1 MLLQSK
7 IFRALCVFCLVLSL
21 AVLAFGDTIRLK
33 DGSIIKGK
41 IVTFTGGQF
50 VVIISEG
57 QRERRLSFSS
67 EEVASIEFDSQI
79 SPVSDTLN
87 TAQVSSNSR
96 QPEIRKVGN
105 TTIITPRQRDY
116 ENNDVTA
123 STPAVSP
130 QVSTNNTKPTASTN
144 NTKPIPSTNNTSAA
158 KPKPISIP
166 VKVLADNTANGWT
179 NTGWVVKKGQMI
191 KISGNGR
198 VSLGNGRYSDAK
210 GVASLPDTNKLLK
223 NDPTGGLLAVVGD
236 DNNDFIFIG
245 DSHEF
250 VATRDGTLFLGVNEG
265 NLNDNSGSF
274 DVVIEIDP
282 TLVN

>member
-21 AVLAFGDTIRLK
+21 SVLAFGDTIRLK

-50 VVIISEG
+50 VVVIGEG
-57 QRERRLSFSS
+57 QRERRMSFSS

-79 SPVSDTLN
+79 SPVLNTQN
-87 TAQVSSNSR
+87 TAQISSDSR
-96 QPEIRKVGN
+96 KPEIRKVGN

-116 ENNDVTA
+116 ENNDVTD
-123 STPAVSP
+123 ST
-130 QVSTNNTKPTASTN
+130 PTASPKVNTN
-144 NTKPIPSTNNTSAA
+144 ATKPIPSTNNTSAA

-191 KISGNGR
+191 KISGSGR
-198 VSLGNGRYSDAK
+198 VSLGSGRYSDAK
-210 GVASLPDTNKLLK
+210 GVASLPDANKLLK
-223 NDPTGGLLAVVGD
+223 NNPTGGLLAVVGD